1 MADAAA
7 QLEAFITKFLPEI
20 AATGRASLAK
30 LRALLPEYDALVYD
44 NYNALATAFSPN
56 GKPGSAMLSLAVYP
70 RWVSL
75 FVSAS
80 LDDPKRILKGDGT
93 RVRHI
98 VLAGGAGDLDR
109 PDIADLIGQTRERAG
124 SLLSVGRKG
133 QLVIRSISANQRP
146 RRPS

>member
-7 QLEAFITKFLPEI
+7 QLEAFLAKFLPEI
-20 AATGRASLAK
+20 ADSGRASLAK
-30 LRALLPEYDALVYD
+30 LHALLPEFDALVYD
-44 NYNALATAFSPN
+44 NYNALATAFSPD

-80 LDDPKRILKGDGT
+80 LDDPERILKGDGT

-98 VLAGGAGDLDR
+98 VLADGAGDLDR
-109 PDIADLIGQTRERAG
+109 PDIADLIRQTRERAG

-133 QLVIRSISANQRP
+133 QLVIRSISAKQRP

>member
-7 QLEAFITKFLPEI
+7 QLEAFLAKFLPEI

-30 LRALLPEYDALVYD
+30 LRALLPEFDALVYD

-80 LDDPKRILKGDGT
+80 LDDPQRILKGDGT

-133 QLVIRSISANQRP
+133 QLVIRSISAKQRP

>member
-1 MADAAA
+1 MADAEA
-7 QLEAFITKFLPEI
+7 QLEAFLTKFLPEI
-20 AATGRASLAK
+20 AATTRASLAK

-75 FVSAS
+75 FVGAS
-80 LDDPKRILKGDGT
+80 LDDPQRILRGDGT
-93 RVRHI
+93 KVRHI
-98 VLAGGAGDLDR
+98 VLAGGANDLDR
-109 PDIADLIGQTRERAG
+109 PEIVDLIGQTRERAG
-124 SLLSVGRKG
+124 PLLSIGRKG
-133 QLVIRSISANQRP
+133 QLVIRSISAKQRP

>member
-7 QLEAFITKFLPEI
+7 QLEAFLAKFLPEI
-20 AATGRASLAK
+20 ADSGRASLAK
-30 LRALLPEYDALVYD
+30 LHALLPEFDALVYD

-80 LDDPKRILKGDGT
+80 LDDPERILKGDGT

-98 VLAGGAGDLDR
+98 VLADGAGDLDR
-109 PDIADLIGQTRERAG
+109 PDIADLIRQTRERAG

-133 QLVIRSISANQRP
+133 QLVIRSISAKQRP